1 MSEGAKRRVLVVDD
15 EPSIVKILRKQLEV
29 AGFEVAVAVDGAEG
43 LVKVREFRPE
53 LIVLDVMLPKLNGH
67 QVCAM
72 LKRDAELKTIPVL
85 MLTAKAQRKDQDE
98 GLQSGADA
106 FLTKPFQLEE
116 LLGQVRRL
124 LDSAAGSAHAQAG
137 GPSGPIGPED
147 RRP

>member
-1 MSEGAKRRVLVVDD
+1 MSEGAKQRVLVVDD
-15 EPSIVKILRKQLEV
+15 EPSIAKILRKQLEV
-29 AGFEVAVAVDGAEG
+29 AGFEVSVAVDGAEG

-53 LIVLDVMLPKLNGH
+53 VVVLDVMLPKLNGH
-67 QVCAM
+67 QVCAT
-72 LKRDAELKTIPVL
+72 LKQDAELKHIPVL

-124 LDSAAGSAHAQAG
+124 LGHAANSAQTPAG
-137 GPSGPIGPED
+137 GP
-147 RRP
+147 

>member
-1 MSEGAKRRVLVVDD
+1 MSEDAKRRVLVVDD
-15 EPSIVKILRKQLEV
+15 EPSIAKILRKQLEV

-53 LIVLDVMLPKLNGH
+53 LIVLDVMLPKLSGH
-67 QVCAM
+67 QVCAT
-72 LKRDAELKTIPVL
+72 LKQDAELKVIPVL

-124 LDSAAGSAHAQAG
+124 LGNGAGSPQTPAES
-137 GPSGPIGPED
+137 P
-147 RRP
+147 